1 MALLIRNVTRVAHFA
16 AAQVLA
22 RSEPV
27 RLQGPNDPQH
37 LHLAIAN
44 AAGCALPWRSKGP
57 QDCKATCLQG
67 SYSSYICIKP

>member
-1 MALLIRNVTRVAHFA
+1 MLYGRFRLINQRQDVVALLIRNVTRVAHFA

-44 AAGCALPWRSKGP
+44 AAGCALLWP
-57 QDCKATCLQG
+57 QGAPG
-67 SYSSYICIKP
+67 V